1 MKILMV
7 ESDLDKGGIGS
18 VVMTL
23 YRSLVLCGISC
34 DLTNY
39 EGNMPAHCILEEIKK
54 NGSNVW
60 KLRNIKS
67 AGFWGY
73 ISQIQK
79 LCKTNEYT
87 AVHVHTS
94 LLIWIVGI
102 GARLAGV
109 KKIVG
114 HAHGAKFLNYSQ
126 RVLFLLEPIGKLMN
140 QMVCTD
146 FVSCSQASAEYTFG
160 KKAVFIPNYIPFK
173 DIEGISISTA
183 EKLRRQLGFDESMLV
198 FGYMGSL
205 DGVKKADFIVEV
217 IEELRKKDIDAV
229 ALLAGNTQR
238 KDYFQTLIKEKG
250 LEKYIKLLGFRKDC
264 DILMRVIDYYITASE
279 SEGMSVS
286 LVQAQMLGK
295 PCITSSLLS
304 PENDLKIGL
313 TLKIDG
319 YDSTHWA
326 SEIKE
331 KINSGFK
338 AKNEAEAISEISESE
353 FSEKVAINK
362 LLNIYAEGECRNDA
376 RGQK

>member
-34 DLTNY
+34 DLTYY
-39 EGNMPAHCILEEIKK
+39 EGNEPAQCILEEIKK

-140 QMVCTD
+140 QM
-146 FVSCSQASAEYTFG
+146 E
-160 KKAVFIPNYIPFK
+160 
-173 DIEGISISTA
+173 
-183 EKLRRQLGFDESMLV
+183 
-198 FGYMGSL
+198 
-205 DGVKKADFIVEV
+205 
-217 IEELRKKDIDAV
+217 
-229 ALLAGNTQR
+229 
-238 KDYFQTLIKEKG
+238 
-250 LEKYIKLLGFRKDC
+250 
-264 DILMRVIDYYITASE
+264 
-279 SEGMSVS
+279 
-286 LVQAQMLGK
+286 
-295 PCITSSLLS
+295 
-304 PENDLKIGL
+304 IGRA
-313 TLKIDG
+313 
-319 YDSTHWA
+319 H
-326 SEIKE
+326 
-331 KINSGFK
+331 
-338 AKNEAEAISEISESE
+338 
-353 FSEKVAINK
+353 V
-362 LLNIYAEGECRNDA
+362 
-376 RGQK
+376 